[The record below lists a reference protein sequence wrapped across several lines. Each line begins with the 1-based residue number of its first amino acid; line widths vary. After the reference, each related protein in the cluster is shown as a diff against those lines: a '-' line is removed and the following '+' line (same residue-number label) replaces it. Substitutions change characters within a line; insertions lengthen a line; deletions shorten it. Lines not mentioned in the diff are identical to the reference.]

1 MKDVKE
7 FATYVAEHLF
17 DARPELKKNHEVEV
31 KEMIKNNSTV
41 LTGLIIKEVDSNI
54 APTIYM
60 NSGFEMYQ
68 DGTLME
74 ELIEDYLRTYETN
87 KLDNNVSVEFFTDF
101 EQAKERLTMKLV
113 NAEKNRERLKKLPHY
128 LLGDLALIFQVQV
141 EAAEFGTAT
150 ITVQNE
156 HINMWKKEIAT
167 LFDNAKRNMSEKQ
180 PVRIQSMFDVLSSM
194 MGGITE
200 EMFEEI
206 NLQMYVLS
214 NETKINAASG
224 IIFTEKIQEFAD
236 VHEANLFI
244 LPSSIHELILIPD
257 SGELDVEYLANM
269 VREINATQVPPEE
282 VLSDKV
288 YYYDRNQ
295 KALMFAD
302 SMEIISL
309 IES

>member
-244 LPSSIHELILIPD
+244 LTSSIHELILIPD

-309 IES
+309 IGS

>member
-1 MKDVKE
+1 
-7 FATYVAEHLF
+7 
-17 DARPELKKNHEVEV
+17 
-31 KEMIKNNSTV
+31 
-41 LTGLIIKEVDSNI
+41 
-54 APTIYM
+54 
-60 NSGFEMYQ
+60 
-68 DGTLME
+68 ME
-74 ELIEDYLRTYETN
+74 
-87 KLDNNVSVEFFTDF
+87 
-101 EQAKERLTMKLV
+101 
-113 NAEKNRERLKKLPHY
+113 
-128 LLGDLALIFQVQV
+128 
-141 EAAEFGTAT
+141 
-150 ITVQNE
+150 
-156 HINMWKKEIAT
+156 KEIAT
-167 LFDNAKRNMSEKQ
+167 LFDNAKRNMSKKQ

-194 MGGITE
+194 MGEITE

>member
-41 LTGLIIKEVDSNI
+41 LTGLIIKEVESNI

-60 NSGFEMYQ
+60 NSGFEMYR
-68 DGTLME
+68 DGTQME
-74 ELIEDYLRTYETN
+74 ELIEGYLRTYETN

-150 ITVQNE
+150 ITVQSE

-167 LFDNAKRNMSEKQ
+167 LFDNAKRNMSKKQ

-194 MGGITE
+194 MGEITE

>member
-41 LTGLIIKEVDSNI
+41 LTGLIIKEVESNI

-60 NSGFEMYQ
+60 NSGFEMYR
-68 DGTLME
+68 DGTQME
-74 ELIEDYLRTYETN
+74 ELIEGYLRTYETN

-167 LFDNAKRNMSEKQ
+167 LFDNAKRNMSKKQ

-194 MGGITE
+194 MGEITE

>member
-17 DARPELKKNHEVEV
+17 DAKPELKKNHEVEV

-60 NSGFEMYQ
+60 NSGFEMYR
-68 DGTLME
+68 DGTQME
-74 ELIEDYLRTYETN
+74 ELIEGYLRTYETN

-113 NAEKNRERLKKLPHY
+113 NAEKNRERLKELPHY

-194 MGGITE
+194 MGEITE

-224 IIFTEKIQEFAD
+224 IIFTKKIQEFAD
-236 VHEANLFI
+236 AHEANLFI

>member
-60 NSGFEMYQ
+60 NSGFEMYR
-68 DGTLME
+68 DGTQME
-74 ELIEDYLRTYETN
+74 ELIEGYLRTYETN

-167 LFDNAKRNMSEKQ
+167 LFDNAKRNMSKKQ

-194 MGGITE
+194 MGEITE